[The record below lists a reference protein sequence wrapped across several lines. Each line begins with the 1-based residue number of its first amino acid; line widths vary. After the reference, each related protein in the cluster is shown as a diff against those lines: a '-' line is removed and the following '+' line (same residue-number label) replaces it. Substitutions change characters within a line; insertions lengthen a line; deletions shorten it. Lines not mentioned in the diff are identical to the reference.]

1 MSVPRPSAFDV
12 LVIGA
17 GPGGAVAATVLARAG
32 ARVCLVDRARFPR
45 PKLCGDTLNPA
56 ALGVLRRLVMASSID
71 AAALPLEGMRVTGDG
86 VAVEARYPDGLRGAS
101 LPREQMDYALV
112 QAALAAGA
120 ELREGITVRAA
131 VLGES
136 ARGRR
141 VVGVSC
147 TGGDGSS
154 DEWLAPV
161 TIAADGRRST
171 LAFALGLVR
180 HPRSPR
186 RWAIGAS
193 ASGVH
198 GLSSFG
204 EMHIRRGHYIGIAP
218 LPGGLANLCVV
229 RPAAG
234 GDAAL
239 QHPQQALA
247 DALAS
252 EPMLRERV
260 ADARFL
266 APPMVLGPLAI
277 DRVADADVPEG
288 LLVAGD
294 AAGFIDPM
302 TGDGLRFAVRGG
314 ELAALSALRALEHG
328 WDGVHASLEAVR
340 QQEFQGKWRFNRILR
355 GLVSSTAGVRGA
367 TLGGRVAPG
376 IVRAL
381 IRHASDC
388 HLAAH

>member
-1 MSVPRPSAFDV
+1 MSVSHRSAFDV

-17 GPGGAVAATVLARAG
+17 GPSGAVAATVLARAG

-45 PKLCGDTLNPA
+45 PKLCGDTLNPG
-56 ALGVLRRLVMASSID
+56 ALAVLRRLGVASAID
-71 AAALPLEGMRVTGDG
+71 EAALPLEGMRVTGDG
-86 VAVEARYPDGLRGAS
+86 VTVEARYPDGLRGAS
-101 LPREQMDYALV
+101 LPRQQMDLALV
-112 QAALAAGA
+112 HAAVAAGVEFREA
-120 ELREGITVRAA
+120 VAARAPVLRD
-131 VLGES
+131 S
-136 ARGRR
+136 ARGR
-141 VVGVSC
+141 VVAGVTCLSA
-147 TGGDGSS
+147 GGAL

-171 LAFALGLVR
+171 LAFALGLAR
-180 HPRSPR
+180 HPRTPR
-186 RWAIGAS
+186 RWAIGTC

-198 GLSSFG
+198 GLAPFG
-204 EMHIRRGHYIGIAP
+204 EMHIRPGHYIGIAP
-218 LPGGLANLCVV
+218 LPGGLANVCVV

-234 GDAAL
+234 GDATL
-239 QHPQQALA
+239 QRPHQVLA

-260 ADARFL
+260 AGAQFL
-266 APPMVLGPLAI
+266 APPMVLGPLAV
-277 DRVADADVPEG
+277 DRVDNAAVPDG
-288 LLVAGD
+288 LLLAGD

-328 WDGVHASLEAVR
+328 WDGVHASLEATR
-340 QQEFQGKWRFNRILR
+340 RQEFQGKWRFNRILR
-355 GLVSSTAGVRGA
+355 GLVGSTAGVRGA

-376 IVRAL
+376 LVRAL

>member
-1 MSVPRPSAFDV
+1 MSVSGPSTFDV
-12 LVIGA
+12 LIVGA
-17 GPGGAVAATVLARAG
+17 GPSGAVAATVLARAG

-45 PKLCGDTLNPA
+45 PKLCGDTLNPG
-56 ALGVLRRLVMASSID
+56 ALAVLRRLGMAAAID
-71 AAALPLEGMRVTGDG
+71 AAALPLDGMRVTGDD
-86 VAVEARYPDGLRGAS
+86 VVVEARYPDGLQGAS
-101 LPREQMDYALV
+101 LPREQMDH
-112 QAALAAGA
+112 ALAREAVAAGV
-120 ELREGITVRAA
+120 EFREGVTARAP
-131 VLGES
+131 VLRDS
-136 ARGRR
+136 RSGRQ
-141 VVGVSC
+141 VAGVTC
-147 TGGDGSS
+147 TSGDGRS

-171 LAFALGLVR
+171 LAFALGLAR
-180 HPRSPR
+180 HPRTPR
-186 RWAIGAS
+186 RWAIGTC

-198 GLSSFG
+198 GLSTFG
-204 EMHIRRGHYIGIAP
+204 EMHIRAGHYIGIAP
-218 LPGGLANLCVV
+218 LPGGLANVCVV

-239 QHPQQALA
+239 QRPQQVLA

-266 APPMVLGPLAI
+266 SPPIVLGPLAV
-277 DRVADADVPEG
+277 DPVGDAVVPEG
-288 LLVAGD
+288 LLLAGD

-328 WDGVHASLEAVR
+328 WTGVHASLDAAR
-340 QQEFQGKWRFNRILR
+340 RREFQGKWRFNRILR
-355 GLVSSTAGVRGA
+355 GLVGSTAGVRGA
-367 TLGGRVAPG
+367 TLGGRVAPAL
-376 IVRAL
+376 VRAL

>member
-1 MSVPRPSAFDV
+1 MSVFDRSTFDA

-17 GPGGAVAATVLARAG
+17 GPSGAVAATVLARAG

-45 PKLCGDTLNPA
+45 PKLCGDTLNPG
-56 ALGVLRRLVMASSID
+56 ALAVLRRLGMAADID
-71 AAALPLEGMRVTGDG
+71 AAALALEGMRVTGDG
-86 VAVEARYPDGLRGAS
+86 VTVEARYPDGLRGAS
-101 LPREQMDYALV
+101 LPREQMDHALV
-112 QAALAAGA
+112 QAAVAAGA
-120 ELREGITVRAA
+120 EFHEGVTVRAPVLRETTHGRA
-131 VLGES
+131 VAGVAFTDEGG
-136 ARGRR
+136 ARG
-141 VVGVSC
+141 
-147 TGGDGSS
+147 
-154 DEWLAPV
+154 ELHAPV

-171 LAFALGLVR
+171 LAFALGLAR
-180 HPRSPR
+180 HPSTPR
-186 RWAIGAS
+186 RWAIGAC
-193 ASGVH
+193 ASNVH

-204 EMHIRRGHYIGIAP
+204 EMHIRSRHYIGIAP
-218 LPGGLANLCVV
+218 LPGGFANLCVV

-239 QHPQQALA
+239 QRPQQVLA

-260 ADARFL
+260 ADARFVS
-266 APPMVLGPLAI
+266 APMVLGPLAV
-277 DRVADADVPEG
+277 DRVDDAVVPEG

-314 ELAALSALRALEHG
+314 ELAALSALRALAQG
-328 WDGVHASLEAVR
+328 WSGVHASLDAVR
-340 QQEFQGKWRFNRILR
+340 RQEFQGKWRFNRILR
-355 GLVSSTAGVRGA
+355 GLVGSTAGVRGA
-367 TLGGRVAPG
+367 TLGSRVAPG

-388 HLAAH
+388 HLAAQ